1 MHEKASSGCFQRK
14 MPQKIGGGNMAKKTI
29 PVSEH
34 EEIVR
39 GYEQTIKD
47 LKEEIRMREKAV
59 REIARAAEEAKNSR
73 YEKDMISTVNR
84 NADRQKRLRAA
95 TEASKRER
103 IQREKKR
110 MRDISVYSFS
120 AFLCAVL
127 MILDAYCETRFCM
140 DGLWLQRAIIT
151 AALIYLGFCITRLV
165 DAIRRQ

>member
-1 MHEKASSGCFQRK
+1 MQSKVSERREENQANKE
-14 MPQKIGGGNMAKKTI
+14 IGGINMAKKTI

-47 LKEEIRMREKAV
+47 LKEEIRMRERAV
-59 REIARAAEEAKNSR
+59 KEIARAAEEAKNSR

-84 NADRQKRLRAA
+84 NADRQRRLRAA
-95 TEASKRER
+95 AEVSKRER

-110 MRDISVYSFS
+110 MRDIAVYSFA

-127 MILDAYCETRFCM
+127 MILCSFCETRFCM
-140 DGLWLQRAIIT
+140 DGLWLHRAIIT
-151 AALIYLGFCITRLV
+151 AALIYLGFCITRLL